1 MSFFTPD
8 VHRSELIYFLNEKEN
23 AIAPKI
29 TDKGASAVKNQI
41 DAVFARSITE
51 IVLEIASGLS
61 SLLEKGRCPTN
72 T

>member
-1 MSFFTPD
+1 MMSFFTPD

-41 DAVFARSITE
+41 DAGICPQ
-51 IVLEIASGLS
+51 
-61 SLLEKGRCPTN
+61 RCGN
-72 T
+72 RI